1 MAPEQVRGKDMDH
14 RADIFAFGAVLYEML
29 SGKRAFQK
37 PTREETM
44 SAILNEDPAP
54 ISQVALNLPPE
65 LQMIVHR
72 CLEKN
77 PEQRFQSAPDLALAM
92 EGVSD
97 AGESSTSQLTES
109 RSRRNWVSIAAAGI
123 AIATVAVL
131 LTLWLLP
138 PAVPQV
144 EAVTQLTDDGQ
155 PKSGGKLVTDGLRI
169 YFDEGQT
176 GSRKPA
182 QVSVNGG
189 QVAPVA
195 TKLADS
201 MIIDLAPDN
210 SALLTLTVD
219 SRGFAPWLIP
229 LAAGEPRRVG
239 DLQMRDASFFPDG
252 RIVFA
257 KGTALFVAEK
267 NGSNPRKLFE
277 SSQPIIF
284 PSVSPDGRRISFTSW
299 SGWVFHL
306 KEIAVEGANAHDV
319 PLPGGELSFTCC
331 GKWTP
336 DGRYLIFL
344 ASNKGR
350 FDQFDLSALAERTGI
365 FTRSKA
371 PVRLTKGPLFYKCIA
386 PSKDG
391 KRLYAVGS
399 KQRGELIRYDEQSHA
414 FVPFLS
420 GIPATDVTFSRDGKW
435 IAYRSYPDYTLWR
448 SRSDGSDRVQLTY
461 PPMLIAVPRI
471 SPDGTRVVFRTP
483 EGPFPNFALY
493 LSSMDGGPLR
503 KISDR
508 SFFGAWSP
516 DGNLLALSS
525 MVPGKHVEDKN
536 FAELE
541 VFDLRDGKISV
552 VPDSEGLF
560 YAYWVDR
567 HALVAGNYEGT
578 KLLTFDFR
586 TRRWSE
592 LASGDFV
599 NWFPSLDNKFL
610 YCTMGGPEPKAVRIR
625 LSDRKVETITS
636 LQGIRRVV
644 DEYSGTQVT
653 VAPDGSVLLTRDT
666 GTEEV
671 YALNIRWPR

>member
-1 MAPEQVRGKDMDH
+1 VTPEQWQKVRPILESALELEPAGRQAFLDSACEDPFVRREVESLIRSGEEAGTNVLSPGFLFQVKIPPAAEVNSPAASSLGVSMLWVGTRLGPYEVEALLGAGGMGEVYRARDTRLDRTVAVKVIPHALSSDPLRRQRFEREARAISALQHPNICTLYDVGHQDGTDYLVMEYLEGETLAARLQKERLPLDLTLRYATEVAAALDAAHRRGIVHRDLKPGNLFVLRNGCVKILDFGLAKLTHPEPVSEHIGSALGGDSEPGIVMGTVGYMAPEQVRGKDMDH

-169 YFDEGQT
+169 YFDEGET

-391 KRLYAVGS
+391 
-399 KQRGELIRYDEQSHA
+399 
-414 FVPFLS
+414 
-420 GIPATDVTFSRDGKW
+420 
-435 IAYRSYPDYTLWR
+435 
-448 SRSDGSDRVQLTY
+448 
-461 PPMLIAVPRI
+461 
-471 SPDGTRVVFRTP
+471 
-483 EGPFPNFALY
+483 
-493 LSSMDGGPLR
+493 
-503 KISDR
+503 
-508 SFFGAWSP
+508 
-516 DGNLLALSS
+516 
-525 MVPGKHVEDKN
+525 
-536 FAELE
+536 
-541 VFDLRDGKISV
+541 
-552 VPDSEGLF
+552 
-560 YAYWVDR
+560 
-567 HALVAGNYEGT
+567 
-578 KLLTFDFR
+578 
-586 TRRWSE
+586 
-592 LASGDFV
+592 
-599 NWFPSLDNKFL
+599 
-610 YCTMGGPEPKAVRIR
+610 
-625 LSDRKVETITS
+625 
-636 LQGIRRVV
+636 
-644 DEYSGTQVT
+644 
-653 VAPDGSVLLTRDT
+653 
-666 GTEEV
+666 
-671 YALNIRWPR
+671 